1 MSMSVPT
8 TLTDATPTL
17 PARTRSD
24 RTPVLATADIRAMAT
39 PALTL
44 TSVLLTLTTVSPTL
58 LALT

>member
-44 TSVLLTLTTVSPTL
+44 TSV
-58 LALT
+58 